1 MEYGFLSVLP
11 PLIAILLA
19 LYTKDVFI
27 ALFTGCF
34 SGYFIL
40 SDLKIISGL
49 DATFMSFIQV
59 FADADNTIVIISVL
73 LIGALIHL
81 IEQSGG
87 INGFVESMVRH
98 RGIITT
104 KRTANM
110 FTWFTG
116 LLVFTSGTLSTLLT
130 GAITRPVNDAL
141 KVPHEKSSFIVHSTS
156 TPVCVL
162 IPLSGWGAFMIGLI
176 QAQGIPDA
184 TQVMIQSIPLNL
196 YAILAVFFLPILIY
210 TGFDFK
216 VMKKAENRADT
227 TGMLDADL
235 DRQNLMESE
244 NRNMTPSPVKNLI
257 IPIVTMVCVIL
268 AGLFITG
275 KGSLIEGDG
284 MRSILWGCIVS
295 LLTSYIL
302 YRSQGIFHYKA
313 FMKHLFYGAGS
324 MLNVGSILI
333 FAFSMGSVVKMLG
346 TGPYL
351 AEVFAGFLTP
361 ALLPALI
368 FLFSCIISFSTGSS
382 MGTMAVM
389 MPVAMPMALTMDMS
403 VALISASVFGGSIFG
418 DHASPISDTTIMSC
432 TTTGCDVMDH
442 IRTQLPYVVSYAA
455 LALLGYLILGFSGI

>member
-11 PLIAILLA
+11 PVIAILLA
-19 LYTKDVFI
+19 LYTKDVFV
-27 ALFTGCF
+27 ALFTGCL

-40 SDLKIISGL
+40 SSFRLFEAMDR
-49 DATFMSFIQV
+49 TFMSFIEV
-59 FADADNTIVIISVL
+59 FADSDNTIVILCVL
-73 LIGALIHL
+73 LIGGLIHL
-81 IEQSGG
+81 IQQSGG
-87 INGFVESMVRH
+87 IHGFVDSMVKH
-98 RGIITT
+98 QGMITT
-104 KRTANM
+104 KRTANF
-110 FTWFTG
+110 FTWFVG

-130 GAITRPVNDAL
+130 GAITRPLNDVL

-176 QAQGIPDA
+176 QAQGIPNA
-184 TQVMIQSIPLNL
+184 TQVMIRTIPLNL
-196 YAILAVFFLPILIY
+196 YAILAVFILPVIIY

-216 VMKKAENRADT
+216 GMKRAEKRADT
-227 TGMLDADL
+227 TGMLDTDPAKGMTDNTATENIQSTPV
-235 DRQNLMESE
+235 RNL
-244 NRNMTPSPVKNLI
+244 V
-257 IPIVTMVCVIL
+257 IPIATMVLVIL
-268 AGLFITG
+268 GGLLITG
-275 KGSLIEGDG
+275 RGSLIQGDG
-284 MRSILWGCIVS
+284 MRSILWGCIIS
-295 LLTSYIL
+295 LLAAYIL
-302 YRSQGIFHYKA
+302 YRIQGIFHYKV
-313 FMKHLFYGAGS
+313 FMKHVFTGAGQ
-324 MLNVGSILI
+324 MLSVASILI
-333 FAFSMGSVVKMLG
+333 FAFSMGGMVKMLG

-351 AEVFAGFLTP
+351 AQVFSGFLSP

-403 VALISASVFGGSIFG
+403 VALISATVFGGSIFG

-455 LALLGYLILGFSGI
+455 LALLGYLILGFAGI